1 VIKAMSFEDYIY
13 WKAQRGM
20 GQQKR
25 FLTDENGEII
35 LDFIGRF
42 ETLQKDYEKIL
53 ELLKLPKVKLAI
65 VNQNPQLQRD
75 YRSYYNE
82 ETKNIISEH
91 HKEDIEMFGYSF

>member
-1 VIKAMSFEDYIY
+1 VLFRS
-13 WKAQRGM
+13 
-20 GQQKR
+20 
-25 FLTDENGEII
+25 

-53 ELLKLPKVKLAI
+53 ELLKLPEVKLPI
-65 VNQNPQLQRD
+65 VNQNHQRQRD

-91 HKEDIEMFGYSF
+91 LKEDIELFGYSF